1 MEELRA
7 TDCFFFFFGLNLKL
21 FILDTFVEELK
32 ADGSHNI
39 VNLYQDN
46 LSGELRVIKSL
57 PNNSNN
63 EELERE
69 ENMLRKGISSPY
81 IVKYNGFFVRDGCKC
96 FVMEYCG
103 KRSLRDLIDSH
114 KNQNKK
120 ISEEVFF
127 FFFLF

>member
-1 MEELRA
+1 
-7 TDCFFFFFGLNLKL
+7 LKL

-39 VNLYQDN
+39 VGLYLDN

-63 EELERE
+63 QELVRE

-81 IVKYNGFFVRDGCKC
+81 IVKYNGLFVRDGYK
-96 FVMEYCG
+96 
-103 KRSLRDLIDSH
+103 
-114 KNQNKK
+114 
-120 ISEEVFF
+120 
-127 FFFLF
+127 